1 MNILIVGSSGQELSN
16 ISVCVDKL
24 GYQANAVQTG
34 AKAIEL
40 FKSRLPDLVIVDTDL
55 IDMDSFDCVKK
66 LRTLH
71 SQEEWMPIIFL
82 GDGSSEEEIE
92 CGIAAGGNDYLL
104 KPCSEFVFKAKLKS
118 MHRVSNMRE
127 QLEKFKKALDDAAK
141 VDLLTGIANRV
152 QYEEIL
158 ETILK
163 ESKDQQ
169 FIFSLLLIDVDHLQS
184 FNDNFGCHVG
194 DQILCDIAER
204 IRIAARKGD
213 YVARV
218 GGDKYAVI
226 VDHLK
231 NPYEAGIVANN
242 IILAM
247 RDKFELGEKE
257 VKASVS
263 IGIVCYPGG
272 GDDVEA
278 MMRNA
283 NIALASAKE
292 FGRNN
297 FQYYSDQLNR
307 SYNRRLQLISD
318 LPHAIDRNEL
328 YLVYQPK
335 FDLASMKMVGVEAL
349 MRWAHP
355 VLGEVSPAEFIPL
368 AEEFGHIVRM
378 GIWALKKACREY
390 AQWFH
395 DGIVN
400 RPLAINVSPLQ
411 LEQGDLYRQI
421 QVLVS
426 ETGLPAEMIELELT
440 ETAVM
445 SYSARYIQILDKL
458 ASLGVKITIDDFG
471 TGYSSLSHLKRLPI
485 STLKIDRCFVKDVV
499 TDPSDAMI
507 VKSVIQLAHALHL
520 NVVAEGVENK
530 EQFQFLLENGCLQG
544 QGYFFSQPVLDK
556 DFLSLFSIKERV
568 GIAR

>member
-1 MNILIVGSSGQELSN
+1 
-16 ISVCVDKL
+16 
-24 GYQANAVQTG
+24 
-34 AKAIEL
+34 
-40 FKSRLPDLVIVDTDL
+40 
-55 IDMDSFDCVKK
+55 
-66 LRTLH
+66 
-71 SQEEWMPIIFL
+71 
-82 GDGSSEEEIE
+82 
-92 CGIAAGGNDYLL
+92 
-104 KPCSEFVFKAKLKS
+104 
-118 MHRVSNMRE
+118 
-127 QLEKFKKALDDAAK
+127 
-141 VDLLTGIANRV
+141 
-152 QYEEIL
+152 
-158 ETILK
+158 
-163 ESKDQQ
+163 
-169 FIFSLLLIDVDHLQS
+169 
-184 FNDNFGCHVG
+184 
-194 DQILCDIAER
+194 
-204 IRIAARKGD
+204 
-213 YVARV
+213 
-218 GGDKYAVI
+218 
-226 VDHLK
+226 
-231 NPYEAGIVANN
+231 
-242 IILAM
+242 
-247 RDKFELGEKE
+247 
-257 VKASVS
+257 
-263 IGIVCYPGG
+263 
-272 GDDVEA
+272 
-278 MMRNA
+278 
-283 NIALASAKE
+283 
-292 FGRNN
+292 
-297 FQYYSDQLNR
+297 
-307 SYNRRLQLISD
+307 
-318 LPHAIDRNEL
+318 
-328 YLVYQPK
+328 
-335 FDLASMKMVGVEAL
+335 
-349 MRWAHP
+349 
-355 VLGEVSPAEFIPL
+355 
-368 AEEFGHIVRM
+368 VRM